1 MTSPNAQCPPSE
13 GPRLARVIA
22 SCGTLAASCDDQRA
36 FESSLGELFSNELG
50 LIASF
55 FRYDE
60 DLCRYLPQ
68 LPAAPQ
74 DEGSLS
80 APPDPTM
87 VAALPGGW
95 AMEGR
100 RLLLPLAS
108 GHPPK
113 TLISLHMAAGG
124 ALAAE
129 IVSGGSL
136 LAQALLSAQA
146 HLAARV
152 ELPLARQAAARA
164 ESLRQA
170 LYDINETAHRST
182 GAPELY
188 RALHRIVARFI
199 NAANFFIA
207 LREESG
213 ENRFIRFVYYCDEYD
228 AALEG
233 TSVPIDPARPMSM
246 TAYLMKSGQ
255 PLLLQPEDFDH
266 FCRTNNVSP
275 IGKRSY
281 SLIGAPFQGE
291 DLAGVVIAQTYHK
304 DRYSEEDRDLL
315 SYVAR
320 HIGDALARKKAL
332 DEMRETNEIF
342 SLFLRYSPVHVYI
355 KEVGDDGSRLLRAS
369 RAYSE
374 TLGIA
379 DPELLIGKGMGEIFP
394 PDFAARTSAD
404 DRQVVDSGRLLQTE
418 EQLDGRT
425 YSTIKFPIHQRGKT
439 LLAGYSIDITERR
452 QMLESLRESERRY
465 RILFEKSP
473 LAMVSFDT
481 SGTIVDCNEKFIDMM
496 GSSREKLIGFSSATK
511 SSPEMRR
518 TIATALSGRTTYY
531 EDAYVSVTGGK
542 SSYLRGFF
550 SPVTPGRTPTEVIA
564 ILEDITER
572 KRDEEERQKL
582 EKLSSL
588 GVLAGGIAHDF
599 NNILTGIM
607 GNISFVEKLLDD
619 DHHGRQPLR
628 EAVAAAKKA
637 GELARRL
644 LTFAKGGEPDR
655 KVLHLG
661 PLLHDAVSLSLGG
674 AKVRA
679 AINLPPGLHAV
690 RADAG
695 QLGQVINNLIINAC
709 QAMPDGGVLAISGDN
724 EQLAEGNSHN
734 LAAGDYVRLEFHDQ
748 GCGIPREHLAKIFDP
763 YFSTKTGGTGLGLAA
778 AYSIVKR
785 HQGSIEAR
793 SRLGEGATFILHLPA
808 EGGGEKPR
816 RDGATSAAGAV
827 VGGRILVMDD
837 DRMIRDLT
845 TAMLRHLGYEVTC
858 CSDGEEAIAL
868 YQEAASQGNS
878 YRAVIL
884 DLTIPGGMGG
894 KEAAQRLRALDPEAW
909 LIVSSGYSNDPI
921 MADHRAFGFRA
932 AIAKPY
938 TMEEFQAVLAL
949 LPPAPAG

>member
-13 GPRLARVIA
+13 ASRLARVIA
-22 SCGTLAASCDDQRA
+22 SCGTLAASSDDQRA
-36 FESSLGELFSNELG
+36 FLSRLGELFANELG
-50 LIASF
+50 LIARL

-74 DEGSLS
+74 GEGSLA
-80 APPDPTM
+80 APPDPAM
-87 VAALPGGW
+87 VAAAPGGW
-95 AMEGR
+95 AMEGG
-100 RLLLPLAS
+100 RLLLPLGPGS
-108 GHPPK
+108 PPK
-113 TLISLHMAAGG
+113 LLISLHTTTGG
-124 ALAAE
+124 ALADE
-129 IVSGGSL
+129 VSSGAAL
-136 LAQALLSAQA
+136 LAEALLTAQA

-152 ELPLARQAAARA
+152 DLRLARQAATRA

-170 LYDINETAHRST
+170 LYDINETAHRAS

-213 ENRFIRFVYYCDEYD
+213 ENHFIRFVYYCDEYD

-233 TSVPIDPARPMSM
+233 TSVPIDPARPLSM
-246 TAYLMKSGQ
+246 TAYLMKSGR
-255 PLLLQPEDFDH
+255 PLLLQPEDFDR
-266 FCRTNNVSP
+266 FCHDNNVSP
-275 IGKRSY
+275 IGRRSY

-291 DLAGVVIAQTYHK
+291 DLAGVVIVQTYHK

-369 RAYSE
+369 RAYGE

-379 DPELLIGKGMGEIFP
+379 DPETLIGKGMGEIFP
-394 PDFAARTSAD
+394 PDFAARTNAD
-404 DRQVVDSGRLLQTE
+404 DRQVVDSGRLLQAE

-481 SGTIVDCNEKFIDMM
+481 TGTIVDCNEKFIDMM

-655 KVLHLG
+655 KVLHLD

-679 AINLPPGLHAV
+679 AINLPPDLRAV

-709 QAMPDGGVLAISGDN
+709 QAMPDGGVLTISGGN
-724 EQLAEGNSHN
+724 ERLAEGNLPG
-734 LAAGDYVRLEFHDQ
+734 LAVGDYVRLEFHDQ
-748 GCGIPREHLAKIFDP
+748 GCGIPQEHLAKIFDP
-763 YFSTKTGGTGLGLAA
+763 YFSTKAGGTGLGLAA

-793 SRLGEGATFILHLPA
+793 SQVGQGATFILHLPA
-808 EGGGEKPR
+808 EGGETPL
-816 RDGATSAAGAV
+816 RDGATAAAGAV
-827 VGGRILVMDD
+827 AGGRILVMDD

-858 CSDGEEAIAL
+858 CGDGEEAIAL
-868 YQEAASQGNS
+868 YQEAASQGS
-878 YRAVIL
+878 PFRAVIL

-894 KEAAQRLRALDPEAW
+894 KEAAQRLLALDLKAW

-938 TMEEFQAVLAL
+938 TMEEFQAVLSL